1 MIIVVLLF
9 HCRPLKW
16 IPAHAPKNFVLL
28 LRSAWDWS
36 LLKDSVCLL
45 RSLIKVLWRYDG
57 WWHIPFYVLERKIN
71 FHGKEMN
78 VIATYGKCWS
88 LLSVGRIHPP
98 TYEDHIAVL
107 SRLLSSTSWRP
118 FKVFSCLQLYCLF
131 TVISVPEGDFFFD
144 FVRHLTEWLKKARP
158 TRDGKLTLLRT
169 Y

>member
-1 MIIVVLLF
+1 MENVD
-9 HCRPLKW
+9 HY
-16 IPAHAPKNFVLL
+16 
-28 LRSAWDWS
+28 
-36 LLKDSVCLL
+36 SVWEEPTL
-45 RSLIKVLWRYDG
+45 
-57 WWHIPFYVLERKIN
+57 HP
-71 FHGKEMN
+71 
-78 VIATYGKCWS
+78 
-88 LLSVGRIHPP
+88 VGRTHPP